1 MTIQIEH
8 QIYEW
13 DSDTAGVFLKLCN
26 LLISSQNHEELELAL
41 KQTPFREQ
49 LKNHFLWGWGS
60 KHLWVAQRCPYNN
73 NVVKS
78 RLLIVEF

>member
-13 DSDTAGVFLKLCN
+13 DSATAGVFLKLCN
-26 LLISSQNHEELELAL
+26 LLTSAQNYEELELAL

-49 LKNHFLWGWGS
+49 FNNHFLWGWGAR
-60 KHLWVAQRCPYNN
+60 HLWVAQRCPYNN
-73 NVVKS
+73 NVVKK